1 MKMSE
6 IARRLDCVVE
16 GPADPE
22 ITGLKTIED
31 AGPGDLTFITNKRY
45 LTRLV
50 NTRAGGVILG
60 ADAPE
65 VDLPTLRSKNPDFV
79 VAEILGW
86 FHPRLP
92 VSKGIHPTAVVSPTA
107 TIGPGASV
115 GAYAVIGDDV
125 VLGSEATI
133 FPNVVI
139 YRGAKIGHSFMAH
152 AGVVVRESVE
162 IGNRVVLQSGAVIG
176 GDGFG
181 YVQRPDGSVMQKPQ
195 VGTVVLGDDVEI
207 GANST
212 VDRATVGTTR
222 VGRGTKIDNLVQI
235 GHGSEVG
242 EYGFVCAQ
250 AGLAGSTLLGDRVQ
264 LGGQV
269 GVAGH
274 LKIGNDS
281 KVVAQSGIPND
292 VPAGSIVGGYPA
304 VNVLSWRRASAAMT
318 RLPKLLTR
326 VRTLE
331 NELEALSKAIRRGN
345 E

>member
-1 MKMSE
+1 MRMSE
-6 IARRLDCVVE
+6 IAKRLDCQLE
-16 GPADPE
+16 GGADPE
-22 ITGLKTIED
+22 ITGLKTVED
-31 AGPGDLTFITNKRY
+31 AGPHDLTFITNKRY
-45 LTRLV
+45 TARLI
-50 NTRAGGVILG
+50 NSQAGGVILG
-60 ADAPE
+60 ADTPRI
-65 VDLPTLRSKNPDFV
+65 DLPTLRSGNPEFV
-79 VAEILGW
+79 VAEVLGW
-86 FHPRLP
+86 FYQPPP
-92 VSKGIHPTAVVSPTA
+92 VLKGIHSTAVVSETA
-107 TIGPGASV
+107 TIGRGASI
-115 GAYAVIGDDV
+115 GAHVVIGDDV
-125 VLGSEATI
+125 VLGDDSTI
-133 FPNVVI
+133 FSNVVI
-139 YRGAKIGHSFMAH
+139 YRGARIGHSFTAH
-152 AGVVVRESVE
+152 AGAVVRESVE

-195 VGTVVLGDDVEI
+195 VGIVVLDDDVEI

-222 VGRGTKIDNLVQI
+222 IRRGAKIDNLVQV
-235 GHGSEVG
+235 GHGSDVG
-242 EYGFVCAQ
+242 EYGFICAQ
-250 AGLAGSTLLGDRVQ
+250 AGLAGSTVLGARVQ

-304 VNVLSWRRASAAMT
+304 VNVLSWRRVSAAMT
-318 RLPKLLTR
+318 RLPKLLAR

-331 NELEALSKAIRRGN
+331 NEIEALSKEIRGDS